1 MSTVYCIH
9 VGVPCINTLRTAG
22 LFYLLSSAFYPE
34 FIDELKQNK
43 PIIFLHL
50 STEFGYDFNFFYTMQ
65 ECKCNKS
72 HLLLKLSHEKTF
84 VALFS
89 V

>member
-1 MSTVYCIH
+1 MISSNVAIKGWSKDARCFDMSTVYCIH

-65 ECKCNKS
+65 
-72 HLLLKLSHEKTF
+72 
-84 VALFS
+84 
-89 V
+89 